1 MKNFTFSIPTTVHFG
16 QGQIQKLGAEMA
28 RRATRVLMVYGGGSI
43 RRNGVYDGAVEQL
56 KSQNLFWT
64 ELGGVEPNP
73 RIATVRRG
81 VELCREHNLDGV
93 LALGGGSVIDCA
105 KAIAAGACYD
115 GDPWDFPS
123 GKAKPERALP
133 IFTVLTMAATGSEM
147 DSVAVISNPDTQE
160 KLDFAAACCL
170 PAVSIL
176 DPTYTCS
183 LPASQTA
190 AGTADIM
197 SHTFENYFSPI
208 ETSFLADS
216 MAEDILRACIHYG
229 PRAIADPNDY
239 EARAN
244 LMWCAPWAIN
254 GFLDMGKPVAWSV
267 HKIEHELGGMFDVAH
282 GAGLAAVWGSWARY
296 VMHAN
301 LPRFTRFAVEVMGC
315 EMNYTNPEETALAGV
330 AAFES
335 FCRSVGMPSNL
346 HELGL
351 GDITEAQ
358 MHEMAVKC
366 TQNDTLK
373 IGGLVRLYAAD
384 IEKIYAAAK

>member
-1 MKNFTFSIPTTVHFG
+1 MKNFTFAIPTVVHFG
-16 QGQIQKLGAEMA
+16 QGQIRKLGPELA
-28 RRATRVLMVYGGGSI
+28 RRSTRLLMVYGGGSI

-56 KSQNLFWT
+56 KSQNLYWT

-81 VELCREHNLDGV
+81 VALCREHHLDGV

-160 KLDFAAACCL
+160 KLDFAARCCL

-208 ETSFLADS
+208 ESSFLADN
-216 MAEDILRACIHYG
+216 MAEAILRACIQYG
-229 PRAIADPNDY
+229 PRAIEKPDDY

-244 LMWCAPWAIN
+244 LMWCASWAIN

-267 HKIEHELGGMFDVAH
+267 HKIEHELSAFYDITH
-282 GAGLAAVWGSWARY
+282 GVGLAILTPNWMRYVLNDRTAHRFARYGTAVWGLDPTLPERQLALEAIQRTRDFFTAMGLPATLHEVGIDEEFLPLMAKKAR
-296 VMHAN
+296 
-301 LPRFTRFAVEVMGC
+301 T
-315 EMNYTNPEETALAGV
+315 
-330 AAFES
+330 AAFDRTFVPLSE
-335 FCRSVGMPSNL
+335 
-346 HELGL
+346 E
-351 GDITEAQ
+351 DILNILR
-358 MHEMAVKC
+358 VS
-366 TQNDTLK
+366 L
-373 IGGLVRLYAAD
+373 
-384 IEKIYAAAK
+384 